1 MLNGLTSLGSESSS
15 AAQLAAW
22 LGLAR
27 RPWHIDYIKGQVK
40 AAVMMEDL
48 EGRADGWLASSSVQ
62 GIQDVRHT
70 ESKMRKKVLEPEP
83 IEVIVPPKP
92 KRGLLGKSVRLRSGR
107 IIAEEAVEGG
117 EVDQ

>member
-1 MLNGLTSLGSESSS
+1 M
-15 AAQLAAW
+15 
-22 LGLAR
+22 
-27 RPWHIDYIKGQVK
+27 
-40 AAVMMEDL
+40 
-48 EGRADGWLASSSVQ
+48 ASSSVQ

-83 IEVIVPPKP
+83 IEVIVPPKS